1 MDDLPSGN
9 LCQQSGLN
17 ACAHSARQNHPQSS
31 APQMDFLLLFLIPH
45 RQFSQPPNSVSFPLV
60 PQDAK
65 LLKGLISNI
74 GTMKGQEFSERW
86 LTYTKKKKIGFFG
99 YNGVVLQLLDNSK
112 HLPYFFSWR
121 SGKMSSLYPTEVRNL
136 SKKSK

>member
-1 MDDLPSGN
+1 MLV
-9 LCQQSGLN
+9 
-17 ACAHSARQNHPQSS
+17 HSARQNHPQSS
-31 APQMDFLLLFLIPH
+31 APQIDFLLLFLIPH

-86 LTYTKKKKIGFFG
+86 LTYTKKKKDR
-99 YNGVVLQLLDNSK
+99 VLWL
-112 HLPYFFSWR
+112 
-121 SGKMSSLYPTEVRNL
+121 
-136 SKKSK
+136 